1 MQGRMVLVTGKATAA
16 RVLAEAGARFVLLA
30 RAGGSACRAGK
41 AAAALLTQVVRALLW
56 MCGPGADG
64 YLGETVRQRE
74 DAMRRTV
81 GVIA

>member
-1 MQGRMVLVTGKATAA
+1 MVLVTGKATAA

-30 RAGGSACRAGK
+30 RAGGSVACRAGK